1 MPRRKRGAP
10 PPYLEHKATGQAY
23 STWRGEAIYHGK
35 WNTPE
40 SRRRYAELLKRWERE
55 EGETARPDRG
65 SVAQLAEDYRAR
77 VASML
82 SADEQAA
89 FRRNCRDLEELAGAM
104 DPDDFGPLELK
115 ALQAQW
121 VGADLRRQTV
131 NKQVGR
137 VRRIFRWG
145 VSEGRVRP
153 DTLGALEAVD
163 DLKAGRSEAEDYEDV
178 PPVPL
183 RDLARTLRELPPV
196 LQALVRWQYYVG
208 CRPGEACRT
217 HANELHRGQVTVRT
231 REGQRRTVRL
241 PGGVMAFTP
250 GRFKTE
256 RAGQTLVYMVGP
268 RAQAAIEGLLQEG
281 FLFSPAA
288 ERSKAPANRKRRK
301 RRPLRKPGQ
310 HYRVDSYAHA
320 IAKACAAAGVPA
332 WSPNQLRH
340 SALTRLDRAAG
351 MAAASTAIGHKNIAT
366 SAIYIERNLRQA
378 ADLSLKHG

>member
-23 STWRGEAIYHGK
+23 STWRGETLYHGK
-35 WNTPE
+35 YNTPE

-65 SVAQLAEDYRAR
+65 SVAQLAEDYRSR

-89 FRRNCRDLEELAGAM
+89 FKRNCRDLEELAGAM

-137 VRRIFRWG
+137 IRRIFRWG

-163 DLKAGRSEAEDYEDV
+163 DLKAGRSEAEDYQDV

-183 RDLARTLRELPPV
+183 RDLVRTLRELPPV

-217 HANELHRGQVTVRT
+217 HAEELHRGEVRVK
-231 REGQRRTVRL
+231 GRTVKI
-241 PGGVMAFTP
+241 PAGAIAFTP
-250 GRFKTE
+250 GTHKNLLK
-256 RAGQTLVYMVGP
+256 GQHLVYLVGP
-268 RAQAAIEGLLQEG
+268 RAQDAVEAFLGKG
-281 FLFSPAA
+281 YLFSPQT
-288 ERSKAPANRKRRK
+288 KARRK
-301 RRPLRKPGQ
+301 RKPLRAPGPC
-310 HYRVDSYAHA
+310 YRTDSYAHA
-320 IAKACAAAGVPA
+320 IARACAAAGVPS

-340 SALTRLDRAAG
+340 NWFTRMDRAAG
-351 MAAASTAIGHKNIAT
+351 LAAASSAGGHLSPST
-366 SAIYIERNLRQA
+366 TLVYIERNLRQA
-378 ADLSLKHG
+378 ADLSLRHG